1 MRCGTE
7 RGATCLCELH
17 RSGCVPLAPGAGS
30 APRGTPHVP
39 AASHGGPGGCSHSV
53 RRPTSTPSA
62 ARRDCVP
69 LARPEWSVAQ
79 ERHDRGTGEPGY
91 QAEPGNVTCARAGS
105 EPGSDQRDRHSR
117 NLALRYASRSARMGF
132 RSGVRGRV
140 RDSPASDQCTSE
152 SAAGAT
158 PGRSRERRGA
168 RGGVPR

>member
-1 MRCGTE
+1 
-7 RGATCLCELH
+7 
-17 RSGCVPLAPGAGS
+17 VPLRVAQERLCPSCSWCRQCSAGDTSRSCRIARWSGRLQSFGTATDIHSQCS
-30 APRGTPHVP
+30 APRLR
-39 AASHGGPGGCSHSV
+39 S
-53 RRPTSTPSA
+53 
-62 ARRDCVP
+62 
-69 LARPEWSVAQ
+69 LARPVWSVAQ
-79 ERHDRGTGEPGY
+79 ERHDRGTGGPGY
-91 QAEPGNVTCARAGS
+91 QAEPGNVTRARAGS

-152 SAAGAT
+152 PAAGAT